1 MYIIEDKNIEIL
13 DIRFFVMI
21 LKNSPFI
28 LIHNLYL
35 ILR

>member
-28 LIHNLYL
+28 HILYL
-35 ILR
+35 FPN